1 MNAEN
6 NYEPNLSDLPQ
17 AQVQR
22 KKQISIVWLIP
33 IVAVLIG
40 GWLAYKGLSEKGPV
54 VTITFESAEGLEA
67 GKTQLKY
74 KDVKIGEV
82 QTIHFNADLSRVIVT
97 AELVKEAGPYLTEN
111 TRFWVVRP
119 RVTASGVSGLGTL
132 FSGAYIGMD
141 PGKEGQP
148 QRNFQGLEI
157 PPVVTTGMP
166 GRDFLLKAAALGS
179 LDIGSPVY
187 YRQIQVG
194 QVIGYELEDEGQSLK
209 IKIFINAPHDKLV
222 HNNTRFWNA
231 SGFDLKLDASG
242 LTLNTESM
250 VSIMM
255 GGIAFDTPTSL
266 EVGGPAQEGHIF
278 RLYETRASIFERTYT
293 EKVHYIL
300 HFNESIRGLAVG
312 APVEFRGIKIGQVVD
327 IKSEFDLEKASPR
340 ITVLIET
347 EPQRWTVAGTAQ
359 EATVENSKETL
370 AKLVAKG
377 LRAQL
382 KTGSLLTG
390 QLFVSVDFYPDAPK
404 AEIKYGEKFPELPT
418 IPAPL
423 QIITARVNDL
433 LSKIETVPIEQIGKD
448 LGDTLQNVKKL
459 SESSEL
465 LEAVQALNQTLQDT
479 RALAQNLN
487 TNVAPAMTATLDRA
501 QQTLVSVEGALGKDA
516 PLQYEL
522 RQAIKELGES
532 ARSLRVL
539 LEYLERHPDSLIFGK
554 GKAK

>member
-6 NYEPNLSDLPQ
+6 NHVPDLSDLPQ

-82 QTIHFNADLSRVIVT
+82 QTIRFNADLSQVIVT
-97 AELVKEAGPYLTEN
+97 AELVKEAAPYLTEN

-141 PGKEGQP
+141 PGKEGKQ
-148 QRNFQGLEI
+148 QTSFKGLEI

-166 GRDFLLKAAALGS
+166 GREFLLRATELGS
-179 LDIGSPVY
+179 LDIGAPVY

-194 QVIGYELEDEGQSLK
+194 QVIGYELEDEGQSLR

-222 HNNTRFWNA
+222 RKNTRFWNA

-242 LTLNTESM
+242 LTLNTQSV

-266 EVGGPAQEGHIF
+266 EVGGPAQEDQLF

-293 EKVHYIL
+293 EKIYYIL
-300 HFNESIRGLAVG
+300 HFNESIRGLTVG

-327 IKSEFDLEKASPR
+327 IKSEFDLKKGSPR

-347 EPQRWTVAGTAQ
+347 EPQRWKVAGTDR
-359 EATVENSKETL
+359 EATAEDSKKGL

-390 QLFVSVDFYPDAPK
+390 QLFVSIDFYPDAPK
-404 AEIKYGEKFPELPT
+404 AEIKYGEKFPEFPT

-448 LGDTLQNVKKL
+448 LGDTLQNVKQL
-459 SESSEL
+459 SESKEL
-465 LEAVQALNQTLQDT
+465 LEAVQALNQTLQDA
-479 RALAQNLN
+479 RDLAQNLN
-487 TNVAPAMTATLDRA
+487 TNVAPAITATLDRA
-501 QQTLVSVEGALGKDA
+501 QQTLVSVEGTLGKDS

-522 RQAIKELGES
+522 RLAIKELGES

-539 LEYLERHPDSLIFGK
+539 LEYLERHPDALIFGK

>member
-6 NYEPNLSDLPQ
+6 NHEPDLSDLPQ
-17 AQVQR
+17 AEVQR

-40 GWLAYKGLSEKGPV
+40 GWLAYKGLSEKGPM

-67 GKTQLKY
+67 GKTQVKY

-82 QTIHFNADLSRVIVT
+82 QTIRFNADLSRVIVT
-97 AELVKEAGPYLTEN
+97 IELVKEAEPFLTEN

-141 PGKEGQP
+141 PGTEGEP
-148 QRNFQGLEI
+148 SRRFKGLET

-166 GRDFLLKAAALGS
+166 GRNFLLQANSLGS
-179 LDIGSPVY
+179 LDVGAPVY

-194 QVIGYELEDEGQSLK
+194 QVIGYKLEDNGRSLS
-209 IKIFINAPHDKLV
+209 IEIFINAPHDKLV
-222 HNNTRFWNA
+222 RSNTRFWNA
-231 SGFDLKLDASG
+231 SGLDLKLDASG
-242 LTLNTESM
+242 IKLNTESL

-255 GGIAFDTPTSL
+255 GGIAFETPTSL
-266 EVGGPAQEGHIF
+266 EAGGPAQEGQVF
-278 RLYETRASIFERTYT
+278 KLYDSQDSIFERTFT
-293 EKVHYIL
+293 EKKYYIL
-300 HFNESIRGLAVG
+300 RFKGSIRGLTIG

-327 IKSEFDLEKASPR
+327 IKAVFNEETLTPQIK
-340 ITVLIET
+340 ILIET
-347 EPQRWTVAGTAQ
+347 EPQRW
-359 EATVENSKETL
+359 ETMGDTTL
-370 AKLVAKG
+370 DQKNQMETLVAKG

-390 QLFVSVDFYPDAPK
+390 QLFIDVDIYPDADPAK
-404 AEIKYGEKFPELPT
+404 VLYGEKYAELPT
-418 IPAPL
+418 IPTPL
-423 QIITARVNDL
+423 QLITYRVDKI
-433 LSKIETVPIEQIGKD
+433 LSKIETVPIEKISKD
-448 LGDTLQNVKKL
+448 LEGTLQNLKNITD
-459 SESSEL
+459 SADL
-465 LEAVQALNQTLQDT
+465 LQAVQALNQTLQDT

-487 TNVAPAMTATLDRA
+487 TNVAPAITATLDQA
-501 QQTLVSVEGALGKDA
+501 QQTLVSVEGALGKDS

-522 RQAIKELGES
+522 RLAIKELGES

-539 LEYLERHPDSLIFGK
+539 LEYLERHPDALIFGK

>member
-1 MNAEN
+1 MNVEN
-6 NYEPNLSDLPQ
+6 NHEPDLSDLPQ
-17 AQVQR
+17 ADIR
-22 KKQISIVWLIP
+22 SKRQISIVWLIP

-40 GWLAYKGLSEKGPV
+40 GWLAYKGLSEKGPMV
-54 VTITFESAEGLEA
+54 AITFESAEGLEA

-74 KDVKIGEV
+74 KDVKIGQVEN
-82 QTIHFNADLSRVIVT
+82 IRFNADLSRVIVT
-97 AELVKEAGPYLTEN
+97 AQLVKEAGPFLTEN

-141 PGKEGQP
+141 PGKEGESA
-148 QRNFQGLEI
+148 RRFKGLEI

-166 GRDFLLKAAALGS
+166 GREFLLRASSLGS
-179 LDIGSPVY
+179 LDIGAPVY

-194 QVIGYELEDEGQSLK
+194 QVIGYDLNKEGQSLSV
-209 IKIFINAPHDKLV
+209 KIFINAPHDKLV
-222 HNNTRFWNA
+222 LKNTRFWNA

-266 EVGGPAQEGHIF
+266 EVGGPAEEGHIF
-278 RLYETRASIFERTYT
+278 RLYETRASIFDRTYT

-300 HFNESIRGLAVG
+300 HFNESIRGLTVG
-312 APVEFRGIKIGQVVD
+312 APVEFRGIKLGQVVD
-327 IKSEFDLEKASPR
+327 IKSEFELETATPR
-340 ITVLIET
+340 IAVLIET
-347 EPQRWTVAGTAQ
+347 EPQRWKIAGTAR
-359 EATVENSKETL
+359 EATLEDSKETL
-370 AKLVAKG
+370 VKLVAKG

-390 QLFVSVDFYPDAPK
+390 QLFVNIDFYPDAPK
-404 AEIKYGEKFPELPT
+404 AEVKYGEKFPVLPT

-423 QIITARVNDL
+423 QIITARVNEL
-433 LSKIETVPIEQIGKD
+433 LSKLETVPIEKIGKD
-448 LGDTLQNVKKL
+448 LGDTLHNVKRL
-459 SESSEL
+459 SESKEL
-465 LEAVQALNQTLQDT
+465 LEAVQALNQTLQET
-479 RALAQNLN
+479 RQLVHNLDS
-487 TNVAPAMTATLDRA
+487 NVTPAISSTLDQA
-501 QQTLVSVEGALGKDA
+501 QQTLASVEGTLGKDS

-522 RQAIKELGES
+522 RQSIKELGES

-539 LEYLERHPDSLIFGK
+539 LEYLERHPDALIFGK